1 MCTIESLHKLRA
13 RVRILLN
20 WFKPPVIFYI
30 TDHSYAVL
38 LNGFLCVLVLV
49 SDSVLFSPIMCLDD
63 I

>member
-1 MCTIESLHKLRA
+1 MCTVESLHKLKA
-13 RVRILLN
+13 RVRILSN

-38 LNGFLCVLVLV
+38 LNGFLYLLDFFIV
-49 SDSVLFSPIMCLDD
+49 SVLFSVYMCLDD

>member
-1 MCTIESLHKLRA
+1 MCTVESLHKLRA

-30 TDHSYAVL
+30 TYHSYAVL
-38 LNGFLCVLVLV
+38 LNGFLCMLDLVIV
-49 SDSVLFSPIMCLDD
+49 SVLFSAYMCLDD